1 MTSESLDQRLRGLH
15 STTFC
20 LVVASAT
27 ALVWMNLRVSSAV
40 HEMNLDSL
48 RALLGLDPVTQY
60 LFFRG
65 WPLSPFEVC
74 VFHGMKFHPE
84 ESPVRFV
91 LILDF
96 AVAGVV
102 LFCVAV
108 LSEWLIRRSAIK
120 VRV

>member
-1 MTSESLDQRLRGLH
+1 MT
-15 STTFC
+15 FV
-20 LVVASAT
+20 LVMAAAA
-27 ALVWMNLRVSSAV
+27 ALAWMNLRVSSAV
-40 HEMNLDSL
+40 HEMNLDPKGTP
-48 RALLGLDPVTQY
+48 LGLDPVTY
-60 LFFRG
+60 YMFFRG

-74 VFHGMKFHPE
+74 IFHGMKFHPE

-91 LILDF
+91 LVLDL

-120 VRV
+120 VRI